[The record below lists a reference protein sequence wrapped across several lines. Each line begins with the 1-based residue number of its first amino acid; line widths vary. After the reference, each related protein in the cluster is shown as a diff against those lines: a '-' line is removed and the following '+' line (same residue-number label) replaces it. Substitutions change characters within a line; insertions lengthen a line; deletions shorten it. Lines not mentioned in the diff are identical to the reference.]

1 MIFDDVSFLEGM
13 SEKELLKYFSNKQK
27 SRSSKKLFHS
37 NMMLN
42 PLKLNHLN
50 RIDELSADM
59 VTLNLE
65 DGISQERK
73 KEALYKT
80 ALFLSHL
87 RFSNSFIVIR
97 CSFNT

>member
-13 SEKELLKYFSNKQK
+13 SEKELLKHFSNGRKI
-27 SRSSKKLFHS
+27 RSSKKLFFS

-50 RIDELSADM
+50 KIDELSADM

-87 RFSNSFIVIR
+87 GSSNFFIVIR